1 MCDSLLI
8 NFIVIQLKKIDYL
21 IITDASKG
29 RQQIFVRCH
38 LKKNTCNVMSLTV
51 VRHVDIKMYL

>member
-38 LKKNTCNVMSLTV
+38 LKKIRVMSLAV
-51 VRHVDIKMYL
+51 VRHVYIKMYL